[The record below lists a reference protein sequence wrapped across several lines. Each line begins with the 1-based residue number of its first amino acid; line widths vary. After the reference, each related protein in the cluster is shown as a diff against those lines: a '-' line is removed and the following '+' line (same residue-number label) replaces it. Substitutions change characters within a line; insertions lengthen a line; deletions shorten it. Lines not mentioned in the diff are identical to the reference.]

1 METIEDI
8 KKIVNELLVSLGYSL
23 YSFKYNEG
31 KKSGTLEII
40 VDRDEDINIDDI
52 TDVSTKISDLL
63 DTHEFNNVP
72 YTLDISS
79 LGIEKPIEVSKL
91 DKYLNKY
98 INVHLSNPYKGEN
111 TLEGYLVNVSDEFI
125 TIEYKVK
132 TRTVVA
138 VIKRDTVDKARLA
151 IKF

>member
-63 DTHEFNNVP
+63 DAHEFNNVP

-125 TIEYKVK
+125 TIEYKIK

>member
-23 YSFKYNEG
+23 YSFKYNEC

-63 DTHEFNNVP
+63 DAHEFNNVP

>member
-63 DTHEFNNVP
+63 DAHEFNNVP

>member
-63 DTHEFNNVP
+63 DAHEFNNVP

-98 INVHLSNPYKGEN
+98 VNVHLSNPYKGEN

>member
-8 KKIVNELLVSLGYSL
+8 KKIVDELLKSLGYSL

-40 VDRDEDINIDDI
+40 VDRDDDINIDDI

-63 DTHEFNNVP
+63 DAHEFNNVP

-79 LGIEKPIEVSKL
+79 LGIEKPIEVSKI

-98 INVHLSNPYKGEN
+98 INVHLTNPYKGEN
-111 TLEGYLVNVSDEFI
+111 TLEGYLVNVSDEYI
-125 TIEYKVK
+125 TIEYKIK

-138 VIKRDTVDKARLA
+138 VIKKDTVDKARLA

>member
-8 KKIVNELLVSLGYSL
+8 KKIVDELLKSLGYSL

-63 DTHEFNNVP
+63 DAHEFNNVP

-79 LGIEKPIEVSKL
+79 LGIEKPIEVSKI

-98 INVHLSNPYKGEN
+98 INVHLTNPYKGEN
-111 TLEGYLVNVSDEFI
+111 TLEGYLVNVSDEYI
-125 TIEYKVK
+125 TIEYKIK

-138 VIKRDTVDKARLA
+138 VIKKDTVDKARLA